1 MDLKKIVTCGSVDD
15 GKSTLIGRI
24 IYETKNILDDQKLK
38 LKKLSSRYGTTGSKL
53 DFALL
58 LDGLQ
63 DEREQGITIDVA
75 HRYINYKNQRLVF
88 HDSPGHHQY
97 TRNVVTA
104 ASNCQIAILLV
115 DSKKGVLEQT
125 IRHIKILEFLEI
137 KNIIFA
143 INKIDTIKYNKN
155 KFENIKKNLDR
166 FLKNKIDIKKFYI
179 PTSTLIGDNVVSRSK
194 KIKWYKGKSIL
205 DTIIAINNKKFNTHS
220 YLSVQNIHRPNRQ
233 IRNFLGNL
241 QGSLKVNQKVKILP
255 SENITTIKSIF
266 HNLKKVKKLSNSY
279 ASLDLNKQIDIS
291 KGDII
296 VPLNDKSIMNGNA
309 FNADVVITSSEK
321 LIPGREY
328 LIRIHNKI
336 SKVTILKIKKNNDIS
351 QVKNKNINELDL
363 NETGQIEFSSNE
375 QLAYSIDDKAPGLK
389 NFILI
394 DELSFAVVCA
404 GKINFEL
411 RRSGNIFKTE
421 GKINKVVRS
430 KIKRQKPKC
439 IWFTGL
445 SGSGKSTIAQALE
458 KKLSQNNKHTYVLDG
473 DNLRLGI
480 NKNLGFSA
488 ADRAENIRRVAEIS
502 KLMVDAGLIVIVAV
516 ISPFE
521 KDRAFAKSLFQKNEF
536 YEIFVNTPL
545 KVCMKRDP
553 KNLYKKTKSIK
564 NFSTIGLT
572 GSYEQ
577 PKNPFL
583 KIDTSKEDISTSIN
597 KIIKKIF

>member
-179 PTSTLIGDNVVSRSK
+179 PTSALIGDNVVSRSK

-241 QGSLKVNQKVKILP
+241 QGSLKVNQQVKILP

-309 FNADVVITSSEK
+309 FNADVVITFSEK

-421 GKINKVVRS
+421 GKINKVIRS

>member
-155 KFENIKKNLDR
+155 KFEHIKKNLDR

-179 PTSTLIGDNVVSRSK
+179 PTSALIGDNVVSRSK
-194 KIKWYKGKSIL
+194 KIKWYKGNSIL

-266 HNLKKVKKLSNSY
+266 HNLKQVKKLSNSY
-279 ASLDLNKQIDIS
+279 VSLDLNKQIDIS

-296 VPLNDKSIMNGNA
+296 VPLNDKSIMSGNA
-309 FNADVVITSSEK
+309 FNANVVVTSSEK

-351 QVKNKNINELDL
+351 QVKNNNINQLDL

-375 QLAYSIDDKAPGLK
+375 QLVYSIDNKAPGLK
-389 NFILI
+389 NFVLI

-411 RRSGNIFKTE
+411 RRSGNVFKTE
-421 GKINKVVRS
+421 GKINKVIRS
-430 KIKRQKPKC
+430 KMKRQKPKC

-488 ADRAENIRRVAEIS
+488 ADRAENVRRVAEIS

-572 GSYEQ
+572 GSYEH

>member
-179 PTSTLIGDNVVSRSK
+179 PTSALNGDNVVSRSK

-241 QGSLKVNQKVKILP
+241 QGSLKVNQQVKILP

-411 RRSGNIFKTE
+411 RRSGNVFKTE
-421 GKINKVVRS
+421 GIINKVIRS